1 MNRLHISIL
10 FSILMMLSNSIS
22 AQDTTQVTIRVI
34 ETSDIHGNLF
44 PYDFINRKSWN
55 ASLANI
61 DSYVKAQRDSLG
73 NENVILLDNGDILQG
88 QPTVYY
94 YNFLDTASTHIVARM
109 MNHMFEGPYFSSSKG
124 PRMRIYMIF
133 PIK

>member
-61 DSYVKAQRDSLG
+61 D
-73 NENVILLDNGDILQG
+73 
-88 QPTVYY
+88 
-94 YNFLDTASTHIVARM
+94 
-109 MNHMFEGPYFSSSKG
+109 
-124 PRMRIYMIF
+124 
-133 PIK
+133 